1 MSRRRLT
8 RVGVPALAVV
18 LATAVVVPALAG
30 QGQAP
35 RRATLPI
42 KGGVEVKINRFISD
56 KLRFGRD
63 STDIRSGGTVVVRNP
78 TDQPHTVSVVR
89 RGQLPRN
96 TRGVERCFEGPPC
109 SQFFE
114 AHQVNDQV
122 DPPEIGQPVVNA
134 GQAGVNQ
141 PGDSV
146 FIPPKGRT
154 NLNITAD
161 RGTTLYFLCAP
172 HPWMQSR
179 FRVR

>member
-1 MSRRRLT
+1 MSRRRFM

-18 LATAVVVPALAG
+18 LAAALVVPALAG

-35 RRATLPI
+35 RRATLQI
-42 KGGVEVKINRFISD
+42 KDGFAVKINRFISD

-63 STDIRSGGTVVVRNP
+63 VVDIRSGGTVVVRNP
-78 TDQPHTVSVVR
+78 TDQPHTVSLVR
-89 RGQLPRN
+89 RRQLPGNAREV
-96 TRGVERCFEGPPC
+96 GRCFEGPPC
-109 SQFFE
+109 SSFFE
-114 AHQVNDQV
+114 AHQVNEQTEDV
-122 DPPEIGQPVVNA
+122 GQPVVNA

-154 NLNITAD
+154 NLEITAD